1 MSSFSRNHT
10 ALKPIVKGTI
20 LLVVLLAFSF
30 GMALAHMGIDTSE
43 FQARRQSV
51 MNGASDGIVLLQS
64 FSAVKS
70 WNESGF

>member
-1 MSSFSRNHT
+1 
-10 ALKPIVKGTI
+10 

-51 MNGASDGIVLLQS
+51 MNGASNGIVLLHS